1 MAGAEQRRGNKE
13 ENRGG
18 RLFVLASPLRRGV
31 GEDPPISHHSSVMA
45 LTILHHNLW
54 VPVLW
59 SSGV

>member
-18 RLFVLASPLRRGV
+18 HLFVLAPTLRSGM
-31 GEDPPISHHSSVMA
+31 GEDPPISPHSSVMA
-45 LTILHHNLW
+45 LAILHRNLW
-54 VPVLW
+54 ASVLC